1 MEIKNGVWPVMIT
14 PFTEDN
20 TIDYD
25 GVLQLMDWYDR
36 MGVTGLFAI
45 CQSSEMFELTAEER
59 LELLRFI
66 MRNAPRHLG
75 IIASGHVDDDP
86 KVQIEEAQT
95 AVDEGILAYVFVS
108 NRFARADEGDDMAK
122 RAIERLIS
130 SIRAESFGIYECP
143 YPYKRLMS
151 PGLLRW
157 CAQTGKFAFL
167 KDTCCDPEQL
177 KAKCDAVR
185 GTGLKIFNANSATL
199 LQSLRMGCAGYS
211 GVMANFHADLYCW
224 LVDNY
229 SKEPVRAEEMMSF
242 LGAASMAEYQAYP
255 VNSKYHLALEGLG
268 IGTRSRRQDDKL
280 LTVSRKLE
288 IEQLRA
294 LTGIFRK
301 CFFN

>member
-20 TIDYD
+20 QVDYD
-25 GVLQLMDWYDR
+25 GVLRLMDWYSR

-45 CQSSEMFELTAEER
+45 CQSSEMFELTAQER
-59 LELLRFI
+59 LSLLRFI
-66 MRNAPRHLG
+66 MRNAPKHLG
-75 IIASGHVDDDP
+75 VIASGHVADDP
-86 KVQIEEAQT
+86 AVQIREAQA

-108 NRFARADEGDDMAK
+108 NRFARADEDEDTAK

-151 PGLLRW
+151 PGLLKW
-157 CAQTGKFAFL
+157 CAETGKFAFL
-167 KDTCCDPEQL
+167 KDTCCDPGQL
-177 KAKCDAVR
+177 RAKCDAVR
-185 GTGLKIFNANSATL
+185 GTGLKIFNANAATL
-199 LQSLRMGCAGYS
+199 LESLRMGCAGYS

-229 SKEPVRAEEMMSF
+229 AAEPARAEGMMAF

-268 IGTRSRRQDDKL
+268 ITTRSRRQDDSL
-280 LTVSRKLE
+280 LTASRRLE
-288 IEQLRA
+288 IEQLRT
-294 LTGIFRK
+294 LTGLFRK
-301 CFFN
+301 YFFA